1 MKRPEEAPEDAV
13 SDPEVTDGPVLID
26 TVDPADED
34 LAWALVAA
42 RAADDKL
49 GTDTV
54 VIDVGEVLGITGWFV
69 ITTGRNARQ
78 VKAIAEAIEADLVEA
93 GGPRAR
99 RSEGR
104 DEFNWVLIDYGG
116 FVVHVFDTESRSHY
130 GLDRLWSD
138 RPHVALDA
146 T

>member
-1 MKRPEEAPEDAV
+1 VIRPEEDQEGETADAAAGPAPV
-13 SDPEVTDGPVLID
+13 VTA
-26 TVDPADED
+26 DPADED

-54 VIDVGEVLGITGWFV
+54 IIDVGEVLGITGWFV

-78 VKAIAEAIEADLVEA
+78 VKAIAEAIEADLVDA
-93 GGPRAR
+93 GGPRPR

-104 DEFNWVLIDYGG
+104 DEFSWVLIDYGG
-116 FVVHVFDTESRSHY
+116 FVVHVFDSEARSHY

-138 RPHVALDA
+138 RPHVAFDA

>member
-1 MKRPEEAPEDAV
+1 MTHPDDGHEGDTPEAADRP
-13 SDPEVTDGPVLID
+13 TPVA
-26 TVDPADED
+26 TVHPADED
-34 LAWALVAA
+34 LVWALVAA

-54 VIDVGEVLGITGWFV
+54 IIDVGEVLGITGWFV
-69 ITTGRNARQ
+69 ITTGRNTRQ
-78 VKAIAEAIEADLVEA
+78 VRAIAEAVEADLVEA
-93 GGPRAR
+93 GGPRPR

-104 DEFNWVLIDYGG
+104 DEFSWVLIDYGG
-116 FVVHVFDTESRSHY
+116 FVVHVFDADARGHY

-146 T
+146 G